1 MSDGHGGGHEIKS
14 RSADGGGFNMLKP
27 LGVKELTTGLHSQIV
42 GPATELPG
50 KVAGTL
56 EGFMPGLGGGS
67 THEHKSH

>member
-1 MSDGHGGGHEIKS
+1 MSAPHGGSHETKPHS
-14 RSADGGGFNMLKP
+14 SDGGGFNMLKP
-27 LGVKELTTGLHSQIV
+27 LGAKELITGLHSQIV